1 MMCPEQQQ
9 PNVTQDSSVP
19 RIISTNSLLPNVRPE
34 SPVPE
39 VTTVSCIYCGGAGSA
54 NAAVSSDQPTV
65 EAHPVF
71 LLPEGPSTTNNPD
84 RMNYSAI
91 LETEGMNASAAL
103 PALFFPF
110 DAGEFAM
117 AYYK

>member
-1 MMCPEQQQ
+1 
-9 PNVTQDSSVP
+9 
-19 RIISTNSLLPNVRPE
+19 
-34 SPVPE
+34 
-39 VTTVSCIYCGGAGSA
+39 
-54 NAAVSSDQPTV
+54 
-65 EAHPVF
+65 
-71 LLPEGPSTTNNPD
+71 
-84 RMNYSAI
+84 MNYSAI